1 MRDPNRIKPYC
12 DTLATIWG
20 IVPDWRLGQLM
31 INAIYAYTNEHGHD
45 PFYIEDEDFLMYL
58 YDFVNRALAQSVSAQ
73 T

>member
-31 INAIYAYTNEHGHD
+31 INAIYAYTNEHGNI
-45 PFYIEDEDFLMYL
+45 YIEDEDFLMYL